1 MAANV
6 FETCV
11 YRIDCERAR
20 LGSTRFKVGISHS
33 PRWRFIDAPYAY
45 LRENPALQFMQ
56 VLWVSDCVDE
66 AKDLEKTLTTHY
78 KSTGAPGRMN
88 SNPGGES
95 APKIPPV
102 FVYAVF
108 GFGQYGGNARQR
120 ARFRTFFNRL
130 SPAKQKEYDR
140 RAHSLAA
147 G

>member
-66 AKDLEKTLTTHY
+66 AKDLKNTFITH
-78 KSTGAPGRMN
+78 